1 MAEDG
6 GEVGGFESRNLL
18 VVCRMGAPAVGG
30 LIFPFWDAVGQ
41 SHSLNIR
48 NKG

>member
-1 MAEDG
+1 MVEDG
-6 GEVGGFESRNLL
+6 GEVGRFASCNLL